1 MALPMIYVL
10 SKIVSTKKSVYIQCY
25 EGSDTVRSK
34 NPLNDLFGQ
43 GLGRGLGVKLF

>member
-1 MALPMIYVL
+1 MALPMIYFL
-10 SKIVSTKKSVYIQCY
+10 SKIVPTKKIVCIQCY

-34 NPLNDLFGQ
+34 NQLNDLLGQ